1 MIGLK
6 TQTYFRLSL
15 VLPEIRLRF
24 QANHRLRRQS
34 CEPIKTQSKYMYRAG
49 IERKVRE
56 NVCER
61 ATTGFCILLVGGQ
74 SDASCFF
81 FPSQS
86 LSVVLLNESK
96 GPNLYEGRMIRMR
109 RMTCL
114 RRVIRL
120 SKMDTSFRYRSS
132 G

>member
-34 CEPIKTQSKYMYRAG
+34 YEPIKTQSKYMYRAG

-61 ATTGFCILLVGGQ
+61 ATTGFCVLLVGGQ
-74 SDASCFF
+74 SDASCVFF
-81 FPSQS
+81 FSSQS
-86 LSVVLLNESK
+86 LSVVLLNQSEW
-96 GPNLYEGRMIRMR
+96 PNLYEGRMIRL
-109 RMTCL
+109 T
-114 RRVIRL
+114 
-120 SKMDTSFRYRSS
+120 
-132 G
+132 